1 MPLLFLTPGES
12 TLAAIS
18 QSKKAGAIQQ
28 FIESFADGITDA
40 ETQLSK
46 LLDGSAD
53 LKDGVIDFND
63 EGISKITDLVN
74 NDIDKYYDRLVAVRD
89 YAKEYTTF
97 AGANDGIDSS
107 VKFIFKTEPV
117 KR

>member
-1 MPLLFLTPGES
+1 MCIRDSLKDGV
-12 TLAAIS
+12 IS
-18 QSKKAGAIQQ
+18 LS
-28 FIESFADGITDA
+28 DGV
-40 ETQLSK
+40 SK